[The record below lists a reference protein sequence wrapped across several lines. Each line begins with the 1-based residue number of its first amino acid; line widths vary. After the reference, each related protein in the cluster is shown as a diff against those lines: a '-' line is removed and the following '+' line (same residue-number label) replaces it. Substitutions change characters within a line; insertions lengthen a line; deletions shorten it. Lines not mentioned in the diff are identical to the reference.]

1 MPRVASQRGA
11 DAPGESRPRRV
22 LVVDDQP
29 DAARSLAR
37 LLKSWGHEVHIAHDG
52 PEALQAAQAHGPEVV
67 LLDLGL
73 PGMDGHEVAHQL
85 RGHNGGGPRIV
96 ALTGYGR
103 DEDRRR
109 SQEAGFADH
118 LVKPVDPEE
127 LRKSLGE

>member
-1 MPRVASQRGA
+1 M
-11 DAPGESRPRRV
+11 
-22 LVVDDQP
+22 DDQP

-37 LLKSWGHEVHIAHDG
+37 LLKSWGHEVHVAHDG

-73 PGMDGHEVAHQL
+73 PGMDGHEVARQL